1 MKILITGP
9 DFYGFSNMIA
19 KAFYELD
26 CELKISNWPDF
37 SGTVLDRSKSLIY
50 DKINALTKSQDP
62 SEINYNLFED
72 IIIDYNKKLL
82 QEVSAIQPDVLLVL
96 KGNILLSETLEK
108 IRKASD
114 VILVLWSYDS
124 ALRFS
129 NVLKGGKYYH
139 IFYTY
144 EPTDIQGL
152 RKYGIQANF
161 LPMAYD
167 PDTHFKL
174 EDETYSRDISF
185 VGVLNTYPT
194 RKKILEL
201 IISRHKNLDL
211 EIWGT
216 AWTWY
221 NPFLQY
227 EYKIK
232 RRALGKHIHNYNIPP
247 EEVNKVYNATK
258 ICLNIHHRQ
267 SKEGVNP
274 RTFEIIGAGAFQL
287 IDYKK
292 ELEDMFDIGREIVCY
307 KNEADLLDKIEYYLE
322 NEDERNKIARRGHE
336 IVKKKHTYKH
346 RAETILSDVEMLRG
360 K

>member
-1 MKILITGP
+1 M
-9 DFYGFSNMIA
+9 
-19 KAFYELD
+19 E
-26 CELKISNWPDF
+26 
-37 SGTVLDRSKSLIY
+37 
-50 DKINALTKSQDP
+50 
-62 SEINYNLFED
+62 
-72 IIIDYNKKLL
+72 
-82 QEVSAIQPDVLLVL
+82 
-96 KGNILLSETLEK
+96 
-108 IRKASD
+108 
-114 VILVLWSYDS
+114 
-124 ALRFS
+124 
-129 NVLKGGKYYH
+129 
-139 IFYTY
+139 
-144 EPTDIQGL
+144 
-152 RKYGIQANF
+152 
-161 LPMAYD
+161 
-167 PDTHFKL
+167 
-174 EDETYSRDISF
+174 
-185 VGVLNTYPT
+185 
-194 RKKILEL
+194 
-201 IISRHKNLDL
+201 L

-216 AWTWY
+216 AWIWY
-221 NPFLQY
+221 NLFCLY

-247 EEVNKVYNATK
+247 EEVNTVYNSTK

-274 RTFEIIGAGAFQL
+274 RTFEILGAGAFQL

>member
-9 DFYGFSNMIA
+9 DFYGFTNMIA
-19 KAFYELD
+19 KAFCELG
-26 CELKISNWPDF
+26 CELKILNWPDF
-37 SGTVLDRSKSLIY
+37 SGTLFDRTKLLLY
-50 DKINALTKSQDP
+50 EKITALTKSQDP
-62 SEINYNLFED
+62 SEIISNLFEEA
-72 IIIDYNKKLL
+72 IIDYNKELL
-82 QEVSAIQPDVLLVL
+82 QEVVAIQPDVLLVL
-96 KGNILLSETLEK
+96 KGNILLPGTIEK
-108 IRKASD
+108 IRNKLD

-129 NVLKGGKYYH
+129 NVLKGGRYYH
-139 IFYTY
+139 LFYTY

-152 RKYGIQANF
+152 RKYDIHAKY

-167 PDTHFKL
+167 PDTYFKL
-174 EDETYSRDISF
+174 EDETYIRDISF
-185 VGVLNTYPT
+185 VGALSVYPN

-201 IISRHKNLDL
+201 IISQHKNLDL

-287 IDYKK
+287 IDHKK
-292 ELEDMFDIGREIVCY
+292 ILEDLFDIEREIVCY

-346 RAETILSDVEMLRG
+346 RAETILSEVEMLR
-360 K
+360 

>member
-1 MKILITGP
+1 MKMLITGP
-9 DFYGFSNMIA
+9 DFYRIRSMIA
-19 KAFYELD
+19 KAFYELG
-26 CELKISNWPDF
+26 CKVKISNWPDF
-37 SGTVLDRSKSLIY
+37 SGTVLDRSKLLLY
-50 DKINALTKSQDP
+50 NKLNALTKSLDQ
-62 SEINYNLFED
+62 SEIITDLFEEA
-72 IIIDYNKKLL
+72 IRDYNKELL
-82 QEVSAIQPDVLLVL
+82 QEVVAIQPDVLLAL
-96 KGNILLSETLEK
+96 RGDILLPKTIEK
-108 IRKASD
+108 IRNKSD
-114 VILVLWSYDS
+114 VILVLWCYDS

-129 NVLKGGKYYH
+129 NVLKGGKCYH
-139 IFYTY
+139 LFYTY

-152 RKYGIQANF
+152 RKYGIHATY

-167 PDTHFKL
+167 PDTYFKL
-174 EDETYSRDISF
+174 EDETYIRDISF
-185 VGVLNTYPT
+185 VGALSDYPE

-201 IISRHKNLDL
+201 IISRHKNLKL

-258 ICLNIHHRQ
+258 ICLNMHHRQ

-274 RTFEIIGAGAFQL
+274 RTFEILGAGAFQL
-287 IDYKK
+287 IDHKK
-292 ELEDMFDIGREIVCY
+292 ELEKLFDIGREIVCY

-336 IVKKKHTYKH
+336 IVTNKHTYKH
-346 RAETILSDVEMLRG
+346 RAETILSDVKTLR
-360 K
+360 

>member
-1 MKILITGP
+1 
-9 DFYGFSNMIA
+9 MIA
-19 KAFYELD
+19 KAFYELG
-26 CELKISNWPDF
+26 CEVKISNWPDF
-37 SGTVLDRSKSLIY
+37 SGTLFDRTKLLIY
-50 DKINALTKSQDP
+50 EKIKALTNSLDP
-62 SEINYNLFED
+62 SEIISNLFEEA
-72 IIIDYNKKLL
+72 IRDYNKDLL
-82 QEVSAIQPDVLLVL
+82 QEIVAIQPDVLLVL
-96 KGNILLSETLEK
+96 KGNILLPETLEK
-108 IRKASD
+108 IRKESD
-114 VILVLWSYDS
+114 VILVLWCYDS

-129 NVLKGGKYYH
+129 NVLKGGRYYH

-167 PDTHFKL
+167 PNSYFKL
-174 EDETYSRDISF
+174 EDETYIRDISF
-185 VGVLNTYPT
+185 VGALSVYPE
-194 RKKILEL
+194 RKKILQL
-201 IISRHKNLDL
+201 IISQHKNLSL

-216 AWTWY
+216 AWTGY
-221 NPFLQY
+221 NPFLLY

-247 EEVNKVYNATK
+247 EEVNTVYNATK

-274 RTFEIIGAGAFQL
+274 RTFEILGAGAFQL

-292 ELEDMFDIGREIVCY
+292 ELEDLFDIGREIVCY
-307 KNEADLLDKIEYYLE
+307 KKEADLLDKIVYFLE

-346 RAETILSDVEMLRG
+346 RAETILRDIEMLR
-360 K
+360 